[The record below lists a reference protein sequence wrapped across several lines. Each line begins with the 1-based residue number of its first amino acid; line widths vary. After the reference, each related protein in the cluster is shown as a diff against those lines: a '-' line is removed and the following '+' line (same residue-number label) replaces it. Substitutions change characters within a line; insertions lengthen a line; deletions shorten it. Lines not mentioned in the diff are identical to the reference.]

1 MVLGSFTKAL
11 ADRSLSNSIFW
22 GRSYCLWCKHKLHWY
37 DLFPILSFLF
47 LRGKCHY
54 CHKAIGIEYLLVE
67 VVMGVLIGFL
77 FWQSLQSLQLSVFS
91 FQSLIALFDLFFKI
105 FFICVL
111 VVLFLT
117 DLKKMFIPDR
127 IILPA
132 IKISIIF
139 IIFITIIKVV
149 FLYYT
154 LNQTRLGQLLLP
166 PHSDYFQ
173 RHAMITA
180 EPLVWAV
187 VSGLLIAGFF
197 YGLILITKGK
207 GMGGGDV
214 KLGAFM
220 GLGLG
225 FPASLLAVITA
236 FLIGAIYSI
245 ILILLGKK
253 RFGQNIAFGPFLVI
267 GSLVALF
274 WGKEILDWY
283 LHLGT

>member
-1 MVLGSFTKAL
+1 M
-11 ADRSLSNSIFW
+11 
-22 GRSYCLWCKHKLHWY
+22 
-37 DLFPILSFLF
+37 
-47 LRGKCHY
+47 
-54 CHKAIGIEYLLVE
+54 
-67 VVMGVLIGFL
+67 
-77 FWQSLQSLQLSVFS
+77 
-91 FQSLIALFDLFFKI
+91 
-105 FFICVL
+105 
-111 VVLFLT
+111 
-117 DLKKMFIPDR
+117 
-127 IILPA
+127 PA